1 MAQASSDNVPHLSA
15 GFDISTDGD
24 MREAVTEQGTGGAGV
39 VATRLI
45 GSTVEAQI
53 NNDSIIMVLGDGQ
66 GNPLYG
72 IKMEKAKLKPKVI
85 EVS

>member
-15 GFDISTDGD
+15 GFEISADGD
-24 MREAVTEQGTGGAGV
+24 MREAVTEQGTGGV
-39 VATRLI
+39 SVLATPVI

-53 NNDSIIMVLGDGQ
+53 DNNSITLVLGDGK

-72 IKMEKAKLKPKVI
+72 IQMQKAKLKPKVI

>member
-15 GFDISTDGD
+15 GFEISTDGD
-24 MREAVTEQGTGGAGV
+24 LRDAVTEDGTGHASV
-39 VATRLI
+39 LATPLI

-53 NNDSIIMVLGDGQ
+53 NNNSITLVLGDGK

-72 IKMEKAKLKPKVI
+72 IQMQKAKLKPKVI

>member
-1 MAQASSDNVPHLSA
+1 MAKASSDNVPHISA
-15 GFDISTDGD
+15 GFEISTDGD

-53 NNDSIIMVLGDGQ
+53 NNNSITLVLGDGQ

-72 IKMEKAKLKPKVI
+72 IKMEKAKLNPKVI